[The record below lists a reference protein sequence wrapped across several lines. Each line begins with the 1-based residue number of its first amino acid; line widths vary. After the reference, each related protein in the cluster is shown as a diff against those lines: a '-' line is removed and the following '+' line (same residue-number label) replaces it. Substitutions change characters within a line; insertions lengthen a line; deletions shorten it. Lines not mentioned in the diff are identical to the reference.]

1 MNQWNVSVECFSLG
15 VVLILAV
22 SFHETRWFL
31 SAQGRRYRRCLWL
44 SAASILLNI
53 LCVFTLRLARG
64 IPIWI
69 HYALN
74 SLYFLTTVGLSALLT
89 SYLFHLVLGQ
99 VYHPRRFSCVQAALR
114 CMVGGYAALL
124 AINPWTGWMFRLE
137 AGMRY
142 VRGPLINVGYAL
154 MAVEMAMLLAA
165 AAFNRARIGRTLRRL
180 LAMLLPTLL
189 LLIGYQLIYPN
200 LLLNGSLIVATDLI
214 LLLYFQS
221 RGLES
226 DPLTLVGN
234 RTAFYQEV
242 AQLLRGSKAFQVVL
256 VSIRQFET
264 VNQHYGYQAGDELLC
279 EVAGWM
285 ETAHEQGHAFR
296 IGNMNFALLALCGGE
311 ADAQT
316 LLTKVRDR
324 FNRSWQIEGQQF
336 TLNTRMV
343 ELIRVGQPWR
353 ANDVVEY
360 LRYALEIARERGC
373 RLLRF
378 DEEIFTQLS
387 QRKHVLNLMERALAE
402 DRFEVW
408 YQPIFSSAQGRFDS
422 AEALLRLRDDDGQL
436 VPTSMFISLAEESG
450 MVEELTW
457 FVFDRVC
464 RLLGGGRVPQLDSVS
479 VNLSMQQF
487 MSDDLVTHISAAL
500 QRYNVPAHRLKL
512 EITERVLLADLDRA
526 CQVMSLLSE
535 QGVRF
540 YLDDFGTGYSNVS
553 TVMELPFDC
562 IKLDHSLIRQLPGS
576 ERTGIIIGAM
586 VDLFHVIGCDVVAEG
601 VETQAQAQALLRLG
615 ADWLQGFYYARAMS
629 YSGLVEAFAGQKG
642 ADVRAVE

>member
-1 MNQWNVSVECFSLG
+1 
-15 VVLILAV
+15 
-22 SFHETRWFL
+22 
-31 SAQGRRYRRCLWL
+31 
-44 SAASILLNI
+44 
-53 LCVFTLRLARG
+53 
-64 IPIWI
+64 
-69 HYALN
+69 
-74 SLYFLTTVGLSALLT
+74 
-89 SYLFHLVLGQ
+89 
-99 VYHPRRFSCVQAALR
+99 
-114 CMVGGYAALL
+114 
-124 AINPWTGWMFRLE
+124 
-137 AGMRY
+137 MRY

-324 FNRSWQIEGQQF
+324 FKPQLADRRPAVHAQHAHGRADPRRA
-336 TLNTRMV
+336 TR
-343 ELIRVGQPWR
+343 G
-353 ANDVVEY
+353 ATNDVVEY

-422 AEALLRLRDDDGQL
+422 AEG
-436 VPTSMFISLAEESG
+436 
-450 MVEELTW
+450 
-457 FVFDRVC
+457 
-464 RLLGGGRVPQLDSVS
+464 
-479 VNLSMQQF
+479 
-487 MSDDLVTHISAAL
+487 AAS
-500 QRYNVPAHRLKL
+500 PA
-512 EITERVLLADLDRA
+512 
-526 CQVMSLLSE
+526 
-535 QGVRF
+535 G
-540 YLDDFGTGYSNVS
+540 
-553 TVMELPFDC
+553 
-562 IKLDHSLIRQLPGS
+562 
-576 ERTGIIIGAM
+576 
-586 VDLFHVIGCDVVAEG
+586 
-601 VETQAQAQALLRLG
+601 
-615 ADWLQGFYYARAMS
+615 
-629 YSGLVEAFAGQKG
+629 
-642 ADVRAVE
+642 